1 MPNKLKKMVEKM
13 SIRQDNTR
21 VVRNDTLKTTRRY
34 YSPYGSLPNIRT
46 K

>member
-1 MPNKLKKMVEKM
+1 M